1 MRVLSSSLVF
11 LSLGAAGLG
20 GCANDPVYIP
30 GPMALAAGVPDMT
43 GALSEAKAQLQLP
56 IKTETASDMMK
67 RMALATKLGIMVPY
81 VKVGDLEIEVEWT
94 IKNLDPMMD
103 GQAKIELNGANEFYS
118 YDPSIIVL
126 DPGNDEA
133 PPTPGLSGDIPIDVP
148 AGGEVSG
155 LFTEDNLREA
165 AIDLDEITQGNFNPF
180 RASNTISK
188 NLPEFQPVTALMPG
202 VDNYMQMPMGDPI
215 PRAAFAEL
223 IRIDL
228 VFRPTT
234 HMTLEYNVRV
244 RDLRGIMH
252 DLLLDAVT
260 RKPDELQAF
269 MPMEFNVGAA
279 AP

>member
-1 MRVLSSSLVF
+1 MRVLPPSLVS
-11 LSLGAAGLG
+11 LLLGASVLA

-30 GPMALAAGVPDMT
+30 GPMMLEAGVDDGT
-43 GALSEAKAQLQLP
+43 GAITEAKASLQLP

-81 VKVGDLEIEVEWT
+81 VKVGDIEIDVEWT
-94 IKNLDPMMD
+94 IRNLDPKQA
-103 GQAKIELNGANEFYS
+103 GQAKVELNGANEFYS

-133 PPTPGLSGDIPIDVP
+133 PPTPGLGGDIPIDVP
-148 AGGEVSG
+148 AGSKVSG

-165 AIDLDEITQGNFNPF
+165 SIDLDEITQGNFNPF

-188 NLPEFQPVTALMPG
+188 NLSEFQPVTALMPG
-202 VDNYMQMPMGDPI
+202 VENYMQMPMGDPI
-215 PRAAFAEL
+215 PREAFAAL
-223 IRIDL
+223 VRIDL

-244 RDLRGIMH
+244 RDVRGIMH

-260 RKPDELQAF
+260 KKPDELQPF

-279 AP
+279 P